1 MDVSVLIISYNTREL
16 TLACLRSVFAEARDV
31 TFEVIVVDNAS
42 TDGSPAAIAEE
53 FPQVKLVALERN
65 AGFARGNN
73 LAARHANG
81 RYLLLLN
88 PDTVV
93 LDRAID
99 TLVRFA
105 DANPD
110 AGVFGGRTLYADGTL
125 NNTSCFGQ
133 PSLWSM
139 FCAGVGLSSVFR
151 NSSVFNPELMGA
163 WARDTA
169 RPVGVVTG
177 CFLLI
182 GSALWGYLGGFD
194 ESFFMYSEDTDLSLR
209 AWKAGRR
216 CVHCPDALIIHHGG
230 RSEETRSAKLVKV
243 FTAKAQFIRKHWS
256 PRRAWVGV
264 RLLDLYALSRW
275 VAHSVLGMAG
285 LSKEASRQ
293 RWFEIWARRDEWRA
307 ASAAGAGRP
316 SDVAGAA
323 APPSGTVPGY
333 GACPPPANGACSEAC

>member
-16 TLACLRSVFAEARDV
+16 TLACLQSVFARTRDV
-31 TFEVIVVDNAS
+31 AFEVIVVDNAS
-42 TDGSPAAIAEE
+42 TDGSPAAIAER
-53 FPQVKLVALERN
+53 FPQVKLLALERN
-65 AGFARGNN
+65 VGFARGNN
-73 LAARHANG
+73 LVARHAAG
-81 RYLLLLN
+81 RFLLLLN

-105 DANPD
+105 DSNPD

-139 FCAGVGLSSVFR
+139 WCAGVGLSSVFR
-151 NSSVFNPELMGA
+151 NSSLFNPELMGA
-163 WARDTA
+163 WGRDSV

-182 GSALWGYLGGFD
+182 GRELWEHLGGFD

-216 CVHCPDALIIHHGG
+216 CVHCPDAVIIHHGG
-230 RSEETRSAKLVKV
+230 RSEETRAAKLVKV
-243 FTAKAQFIRKHWS
+243 FTAKAQFVRKHWS
-256 PRRAWVGV
+256 PRRAWIGI
-264 RLLDLYALSRW
+264 RLLDLYALSRLA
-275 VAHSVLGMAG
+275 VHSALCPAG
-285 LSKEASRQ
+285 LSIAASRQ
-293 RWFEIWARRDEWRA
+293 RWFEIWTRRDEWRRTSVA
-307 ASAAGAGRP
+307 PAGRP
-316 SDVAGAA
+316 SEPSSAVPALSDGA
-323 APPSGTVPGY
+323 PGL
-333 GACPPPANGACSEAC
+333 GA